1 VVIKLDYRNLDA
13 EVGQIADEFNIGFGF
28 VF

>member
-1 VVIKLDYRNLDA
+1 VIKLDFRNLEA

-28 VF
+28 IF